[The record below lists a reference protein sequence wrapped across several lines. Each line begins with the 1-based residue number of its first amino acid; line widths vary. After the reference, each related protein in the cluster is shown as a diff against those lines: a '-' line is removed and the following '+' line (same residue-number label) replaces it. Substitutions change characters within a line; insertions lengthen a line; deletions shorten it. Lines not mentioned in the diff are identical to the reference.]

1 MLASVAKG
9 NDETVGGEAL
19 PFDFL
24 TIILSAYS
32 MYIGIWFVRSGQSL
46 LPRRGYLDP
55 AIPPTMAVLL
65 AGTMFVLFGV
75 GWWWGASHAPDGTI
89 AQKAWVVSSAIV
101 AQIPV
106 IIAYGVLRRRCGS
119 RRILEISVI
128 AFAVFA
134 PMAIAVAGILH
145 GLFILIQFEPPTA
158 IGHETLLL
166 LSKNEWTSATWVVI
180 LGVTIG
186 AGIVEEVLYRG
197 LILPTF
203 SAVLGGKSAWG
214 AIVAT
219 SIFFAMMHIGAS
231 PPSAIIGLFVLSIGL
246 CWARVKSGGVLAPIA
261 IHIVFNT
268 MNIAF
273 VYSTIL

>member
-1 MLASVAKG
+1 MLVSVAKG
-9 NDETVGGEAL
+9 NDETGGGEAL

-32 MYIGIWFVRSGQSL
+32 ICIGIWFIRSGQTL

-55 AIPPTMAVLL
+55 AITPTMAVLL
-65 AGTMFVLFGV
+65 AGAMLVLFGL
-75 GWWWGASHAPDGTI
+75 GGWWGASRAPDGTM
-89 AQKAWVVSSAIV
+89 AQKAWMVSSAVI
-101 AQIPV
+101 AQIPI

-128 AFAVFA
+128 AFFVFA
-134 PMAIAVAGILH
+134 PMALAVAGLLH
-145 GLFILIQFEPPTA
+145 GIFILLQIEPSTA

-166 LSKNEWTSATWVVI
+166 LSKNSWTRATWIVI
-180 LGVTIG
+180 IGVTIG

-219 SIFFAMMHIGAS
+219 SIFFATMHIGAS

-273 VYSTIL
+273 VYSTTL